1 MAIDP
6 EIRRLQAKQV
16 GMLMRAYRHAFI
28 VDGRARRLSQ
38 DGLLDLMAQ
47 VNRQYSERHDHST
60 VTRWESGAT
69 RPTRARIEVF
79 GQALNLSAIE
89 VDGLIRLAGL
99 KPDDPVPA
107 GGRQSLEESANTGA
121 AVSVDTL
128 EYPGPAAAASAV
140 GEGDSPSYAWEVIR
154 YCLSRF
160 FLPGSGVAVAGYV
173 LASLGWSA
181 TWMLMLYVSIA
192 IGLVLVQGF
201 LRLRRSNDLRELFF
215 ISVFFVLSAPLLQVP
230 LLRMDHYEFYAIG
243 NLANTP
249 IPVLLA
255 LAFNLLLALAC
266 GLLFEFLWRWQYSGR
281 GAEQAYKRAAW
292 VVLPPVGL
300 VYACILALSNVGA
313 WIEFL
318 LLLTVLAGVFTM
330 LAVLRDQA
338 VSLSEWDRK
347 FLLGTAVAVTIVLTI
362 LGSAAIL
369 AAYLEPS
376 LLAMPGHTLLH
387 SGDIDFNAL
396 GYPPEELTARFR
408 VGFVWASLAMS
419 AYMVFVIGG
428 NLIVTIYRLGGG
440 ESAQPATD
448 TALAGTGV
456 SLPPEPSR
464 RARVD
469 ARYWAGC
476 LAGLRTFRPGCNRTG
491 APSN

>member
-16 GMLMRAYRHAFI
+16 GMLMRAYRHAFL

-47 VNRQYSERHDHST
+47 VNQQYSERHDHST

-121 AVSVDTL
+121 AVS
-128 EYPGPAAAASAV
+128 AV
-140 GEGDSPSYAWEVIR
+140 GDRDSPSYAWEVIR

-160 FLPGSGVAVAGYV
+160 FLPGSGVALAGYV

-181 TWMLMLYVSIA
+181 TWMLMLYVTIA
-192 IGLVLVQGF
+192 IGLMLVQGF

-230 LLRMDHYEFYAIG
+230 LIRMDHYEFYAIG

-281 GAEQAYKRAAW
+281 GAGKAYKRAAW
-292 VVLPPVGL
+292 VVLPPLGL

-318 LLLTVLAGVFTM
+318 LLLTVLAGVFTV

-338 VSLSEWDRK
+338 VSLSDWDRK
-347 FLLGTAVAVTIVLTI
+347 FLLRTAVAVTIVLTI

-419 AYMVFVIGG
+419 AYMVFIIGG

-440 ESAQPATD
+440 ESASPAMD
-448 TALAGTGV
+448 TAVAGTRV

-469 ARYWAGC
+469 ARYWACC
-476 LAGLRTFRPGCNRTG
+476 LAGLRIFRPGRNRAG
-491 APSN
+491 ALSN